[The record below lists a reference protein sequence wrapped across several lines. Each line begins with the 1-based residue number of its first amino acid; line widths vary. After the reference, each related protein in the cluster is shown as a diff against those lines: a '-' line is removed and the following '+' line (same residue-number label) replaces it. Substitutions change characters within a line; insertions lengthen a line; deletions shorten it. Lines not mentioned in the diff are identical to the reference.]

1 MAPGSV
7 PPPAPGPSLWAA
19 VRDLPLHVD
28 GLGLATLERP
38 TLRAPR
44 RTTVVALR
52 GAGHEGH
59 GEDVTYE
66 AAEHEA
72 LGTWDG
78 LPDLRGD
85 WTIGSLSAL
94 LADAPLFPAPP
105 GHAASVRYRR
115 WAFESAALDLA
126 LRQAGRTWTDVV
138 GREVRPLTFVSSR
151 GLGDP
156 PDPAAIADL
165 RRRSPGLA
173 LKLDLGAAWTADAI
187 AALRATGA
195 CSTVDLKGLY
205 VGTVVDT
212 PADPDTYRRVVEG
225 LPDAWIEDA
234 RITDATREILRP
246 HADRLT
252 WDADLHELAD
262 LDALEWAPRVVNLK
276 PSRVG
281 GLRELSALY
290 EACHERGIGV
300 YSGGQT
306 ELGVGRGQAQLLAAT
321 FHPDGPNDLAPTAFN
336 DPELPD
342 ELPTSPLALRA
353 GVGFRL
359 RADD

>member
-1 MAPGSV
+1 M
-7 PPPAPGPSLWAA
+7 
-19 VRDLPLHVD
+19 RID
-28 GLGLATLERP
+28 GHALSTLEQP
-38 TLRAPR
+38 TLRAVR

-52 GAGHEGH
+52 GGGHEGR

-66 AAEHEA
+66 PEEHEA
-72 LGTWDG
+72 LASWDG
-78 LPDLRGD
+78 LPDLRGT
-85 WTIGSLSAL
+85 WTIASLSDRLGA
-94 LADAPLFPAPP
+94 ARLFPAPP
-105 GHAASVRYRR
+105 AHAASARYRR

-126 LRQAGRTWTDVV
+126 LRQAGRTWAAVV
-138 GREVRPLTFVSSR
+138 GRDPRPMTFVSSR

-165 RRRSPGLA
+165 RRRSPGVG
-173 LKLDLGAAWTADAI
+173 LKLDLGAAWDADAI
-187 AALRATGA
+187 AAVRATGA

-225 LPDAWIEDA
+225 LPDALIEDA
-234 RITDATREILRP
+234 RITDATREILRR

-252 WDADLHELAD
+252 WDATLLEVAD
-262 LDALEWAPRVVNLK
+262 LDALEWPPRVINLK
-276 PSRVG
+276 PSRIG
-281 GLRELSALY
+281 SLRELSALY
-290 EACHERGIGV
+290 DACRERGIGV

-336 DPELPD
+336 APDLPQD
-342 ELPTSPLALRA
+342 LPSSPLDVQA
-353 GVGFRL
+353 GAGFRL